1 MFAYRYV
8 PYLPLD
14 SEHPVLPFISFSTP
28 FEVNQIP
35 TLSMDVMEAHW
46 KEKKQFAFHLLY
58 CDLNVYYF
66 ILPAEIDLP
75 NTEIHRRLRIEIQS
89 DVADH
94 HCDYYAKVVIKR
106 FMERLTRRLH
116 TQEHVRLIRQTLD
129 PHLVNTHLYYEAFLK
144 GLKGIVVEDFHDRMF
159 LQNLIQEV
167 KDIVDTEH
175 RYRPGGEG
183 YQEARQNFEA
193 TLDSSSL

>member
-8 PYLPLD
+8 PYLRLD
-14 SEHPVLPFISFSTP
+14 SEHPVLTFVSFSDP
-28 FEVNQIP
+28 FEINQIP
-35 TLSMDVMEAHW
+35 SISMDIMEAHW
-46 KEKKQFAFHLLY
+46 NENKQFAFHLSY
-58 CDLNVYYF
+58 CNMNVYYF

-75 NTEIHRRLRIEIQS
+75 NTELHRRLRTEVSS

-94 HCDYYAKVVIKR
+94 HCDYYAKVIIRR

-116 TQEHVRLIRQTLD
+116 TQQHVRLIRQTIPID
-129 PHLVNTHLYYEAFLK
+129 PTTSIYYEAFLK
-144 GLKGIVVEDFHDRMF
+144 ELKGIDVSDFHDRPF
-159 LQNLIQEV
+159 LQGLIQEV
-167 KDIVDTEH
+167 QDIIDTEH

-183 YQEARQNFEA
+183 YQETRQHFEA